1 MNKISILALAI
12 AGIMTTGCGVIK
24 RAPAKTATV
33 TETAPTAE
41 TGFNTA
47 TQLAPAEMNGEW
59 AIVNVNGKD
68 VKVNGD
74 NHPNLSFVVDEN
86 MPGAVSVIGF
96 NGCNYI
102 NGTFYVEGTKLT
114 PGGEFISTMKACHDA
129 PYEYD
134 INQALDHVVSYGINH
149 SATGY
154 TMALNNASG
163 TPLIVLRKHD
173 IAFLNGA
180 WKVDAING
188 NAVPASA
195 DVKIVIDLD
204 QKSLHGNAGC
214 NIVNGSLILTLDKEN
229 GIEFKDLVTTRM
241 TCPDIAT
248 EQAFLLALENVSSA
262 ARDGSDNKAVL
273 RDSDGNAV
281 ITLTRI
287 DPKQAEM

>member
-12 AGIMTTGCGVIK
+12 AGMMITGCNVIK
-24 RAPAKTATV
+24 RSPAKTETQPATG
-33 TETAPTAE
+33 TE
-41 TGFNTA
+41 TGFNTS
-47 TQLAPAEMNGEW
+47 TPLAPAEMSGEW
-59 AIVNVNGKD
+59 AIVSVNGKD

-74 NHPNLSFVVDEN
+74 NHPNLSFVIDEN
-86 MPGAVSVIGF
+86 VPGAVSVIGF

-102 NGTFYVEGTKLT
+102 NGTFYVNDSKLT
-114 PGGEFISTMKACHDA
+114 KAGEFISTMMACPDA
-129 PYEYD
+129 PYEYE
-134 INQALDHVVSYGINH
+134 INQALDRVVSYGLNH

-163 TPLIVLRKHD
+163 TPLIILRKHD

-195 DVKIVIDLD
+195 DVKIVIDLE
-204 QKSLHGNAGC
+204 QKTIHGNAGC
-214 NIVNGSLILTLDKEN
+214 NILNGSLILTLDKEN

-273 RDSDGNAV
+273 RDSDGATV